1 MKRVSSVL
9 GLGVLSISLAAPLF
23 KLSEPTHPLVASA
36 FRLTV
41 AGILW
46 IPWFL
51 YHLKPTP
58 TQTKNMLRI
67 GVLGALCYAIHFGS
81 WVWSLSLTSTTA
93 SVTLVTTTPLML
105 GVVGWI
111 TQKDAPHPALWKGMG
126 WASGG
131 VITLGL
137 TQLDLSFS
145 TQVLDISNSSESFL
159 GYFLALLGGMAM
171 AVYLW
176 LVRSVQHHLHLPLL
190 SLILTLGG
198 GGLLWISCLI
208 MNIPIVIPSQ
218 QAFWALVGAACIPQ
232 LIGHTALTW
241 SLKYAT
247 PTEVGLATVAEP
259 VGASLCTWL
268 IFSEIPL
275 WGEGLGSALILIGIY
290 TVIKTEAPNSAPSM
304 DDSSTNA

>member
-1 MKRVSSVL
+1 MKRVSSLL

-41 AGILW
+41 AGLLW
-46 IPWFL
+46 LPWFL
-51 YHLKPTP
+51 YSTKT
-58 TQTKNMLRI
+58 TSRQTKVMIRI
-67 GVLGALCYAIHFGS
+67 GVLGALCYALHFGS

-105 GVVGWI
+105 GLVGWI
-111 TQKDAPHPALWKGMG
+111 TQKDAPHSTLWKGMI
-126 WASGG
+126 WASCG
-131 VITLGL
+131 VCLLGIT
-137 TQLDLSFS
+137 QMSFVAS
-145 TQVLDISNSSESFL
+145 ADGPSSSMSSDSLL
-159 GYFLALLGGMAM
+159 GYGLALIGGLAM

-176 LVRSVQHHLHLPLL
+176 LVRSVQHDLHLPLL
-190 SLILTLGG
+190 SLLLTLGG
-198 GGLLWISCLI
+198 GGLLWLSCFF
-208 MNIPIVIPSQ
+208 MEIPFLIPSQ
-218 QAFWALVGAACIPQ
+218 QAFWALIGAACIPQ

-268 IFSEIPL
+268 IFNEIPS
-275 WGEGLGSALILIGIY
+275 WGEGVGSMLILIGVY
-290 TVIKTEAPNSAPSM
+290 TVINT
-304 DDSSTNA
+304 DVSTR